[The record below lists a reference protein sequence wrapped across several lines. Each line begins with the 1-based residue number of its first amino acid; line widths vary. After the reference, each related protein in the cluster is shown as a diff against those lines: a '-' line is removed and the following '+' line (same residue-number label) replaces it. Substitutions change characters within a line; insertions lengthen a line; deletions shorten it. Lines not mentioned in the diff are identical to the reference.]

1 METFLRYT
9 GIDAN
14 KFKNP
19 EGPVNINNNSSISG
33 VEKKGEGLIVE
44 FSFTSKYEPDVGE
57 IKLKGE
63 VAVKGEKEKIDA
75 AYTQWV
81 ESEKKHLPKDIAE
94 RIHNLILFNSITESV
109 IIARELQLPSPIPMP
124 RVNIADKQD
133 TSYIG

>member
-1 METFLRYT
+1 M
-9 GIDAN
+9 
-14 KFKNP
+14 
-19 EGPVNINNNSSISG
+19 
-33 VEKKGEGLIVE
+33 
-44 FSFTSKYEPDVGE
+44 
-57 IKLKGE
+57 
-63 VAVKGEKEKIDA
+63 KGEKEKIDA